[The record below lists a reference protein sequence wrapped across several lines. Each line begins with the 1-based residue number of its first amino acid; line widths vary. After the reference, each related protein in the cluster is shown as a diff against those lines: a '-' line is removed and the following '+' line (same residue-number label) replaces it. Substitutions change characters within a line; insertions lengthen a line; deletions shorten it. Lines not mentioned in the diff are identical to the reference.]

1 MPCVTIFS
9 LFVSNRILLCC
20 PVSSWS
26 YRWKCSSCFR
36 PSGSWYCRHGLKES
50 CFCSCNRILSWLDVR
65 IMLKIFLPCKKF
77 IFTVCFLQIQV
88 LLDWARQTLVA
99 FYNKKLE
106 LQEDIVERLWV
117 YVDNILHSRK
127 LQNLLKNGKTVN
139 LQISLVK
146 VNHDLFLLLTCF
158 VHLC

>member
-1 MPCVTIFS
+1 MF
-9 LFVSNRILLCC
+9 
-20 PVSSWS
+20 
-26 YRWKCSSCFR
+26 
-36 PSGSWYCRHGLKES
+36 
-50 CFCSCNRILSWLDVR
+50 
-65 IMLKIFLPCKKF
+65 KIFLPCKKL

-127 LQNLLKNGKTVN
+127 LQNLLKSGKTVN

-146 VNHDLFLLLTCF
+146 VNRGLPLAYVMCILVNFSLLLKLVF
-158 VHLC
+158 FRISYVKMWEISS